1 MNQQG
6 VTEKVVDHP
15 YIQSVKRIEM
25 YYIDLSNCVRYE
37 ALLLDGRKILYQIN
51 PWIRPVITIEEWIEI
66 ASKEA
71 DENFF
76 SSKYENKNK

>member
-1 MNQQG
+1 MSQQG

-25 YYIDLSNCVRYE
+25 YYVDLSNCVRYE

-51 PWIRPVITIEEWIEI
+51 PWIRPVITIDEWVEEAIEVVNK
-66 ASKEA
+66 S
-71 DENFF
+71 FF